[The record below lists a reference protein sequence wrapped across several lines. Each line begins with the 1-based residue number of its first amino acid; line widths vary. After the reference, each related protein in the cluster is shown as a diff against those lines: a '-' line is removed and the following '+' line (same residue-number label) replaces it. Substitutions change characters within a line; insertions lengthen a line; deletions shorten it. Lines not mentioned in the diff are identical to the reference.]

1 MALLG
6 LINHLKTHF
15 PSMYQLYLI
24 LKGRE
29 APPTLD
35 EIAIASGK
43 KALDPKSEADYLR
56 KLEDA
61 TENIQKAFAAQE
73 AQAAV
78 KILHRCCG
86 IIEHFLTEWI
96 IACDQ
101 PFDEVEKEEFI
112 KLLTY
117 ARHPQSSVK
126 LPSREGVQRRVMK
139 MGEDTI
145 NGIQEMFVVRRHP
158 AQTCIQS

>member
-86 IIEHFLTEWI
+86 IIDTTIRVHG
-96 IACDQ
+96 
-101 PFDEVEKEEFI
+101 I
-112 KLLTY
+112 KTSLNT
-117 ARHPQSSVK
+117 SSPNGLSHVIS
-126 LPSREGVQRRVMK
+126 PSMRLK
-139 MGEDTI
+139 KK
-145 NGIQEMFVVRRHP
+145 NLSS
-158 AQTCIQS
+158 C